1 MAGKRKGLRFKM
13 SQQAQVLILLSI
25 PVGAFLLTLLAFA
38 FVQMRASKR
47 KRAERKLQTKEGK
60 SDNGGVSSLRSYP
73 SAITVN
79 DEI

>member
-1 MAGKRKGLRFKM
+1 MG
-13 SQQAQVLILLSI
+13 QQAQVLILLSI
-25 PVGAFLLTLLAFA
+25 PVGAFVLTLVAFA

-47 KRAERKLQTKEGK
+47 RRAERMLQVKEGK